1 MHMTSEG
8 VGRRLRGTMAEH
20 LMTQKSLAQAV
31 GMTQQ
36 ALSSRIR
43 GQVPFTVDQL
53 TQIADYLGT
62 TPEALLRPAET
73 RVLT

>member
-1 MHMTSEG
+1 
-8 VGRRLRGTMAEH
+8 MAEH

-43 GQVPFTVDQL
+43 GQVPFTVDEL
-53 TQIADYLGT
+53 TRIANHLGT
-62 TPEALLRPAET
+62 TTEALLRPAPAET